1 MCCLTFSFERLAYYA
16 AKWGLAI
23 FIAAKAVNGGLG
35 LDKSVGAAMSSNL
48 VAFTYITPIIGGYI
62 ADRWIS
68 PRILV
73 PVGEILMGLG
83 YLCAWRAT
91 EANGIAML
99 WAMIILVSIGTGF
112 FKGNVSGINGRLFPL
127 ADQDELDTVFNL
139 QYMFVNIGSFCGTTF
154 LSLVGKSAG
163 YRTMF
168 LVCGIFLFIDCVW
181 WFVE

>member
-1 MCCLTFSFERLAYYA
+1 MDISLTV
-16 AKWGLAI
+16 GL
-23 FIAAKAVNGGLG
+23 V
-35 LDKSVGAAMSSNL
+35 L
-48 VAFTYITPIIGGYI
+48 V
-62 ADRWIS
+62 
-68 PRILV
+68 ILV

-154 LSLVGKSAG
+154 LSFHLLERALDTVLCS
-163 YRTMF
+163 
-168 LVCGIFLFIDCVW
+168 
-181 WFVE
+181 WFVESSCSSTAYGGSLE

>member
-1 MCCLTFSFERLAYYA
+1 MTNPLVLQ
-16 AKWGLAI
+16 L
-23 FIAAKAVNGGLG
+23 
-35 LDKSVGAAMSSNL
+35 SSNL

-112 FKGNVSGINGRLFPL
+112 FKGNVCWYQR
-127 ADQDELDTVFNL
+127 T
-139 QYMFVNIGSFCGTTF
+139 
-154 LSLVGKSAG
+154 SLPIS
-163 YRTMF
+163 
-168 LVCGIFLFIDCVW
+168 
-181 WFVE
+181 